1 MIPEKGAMDWILPAL
16 LTALMTASQDAWVK
30 RCFSEFSKFDMLAFP
45 LAYSLPLFCL
55 VLPHIPVPDLD
66 RTFAIYFVAGI
77 PVNLIGFLLHM
88 RAIQISPLSLSLP
101 YLAFTPVFIFLTGF
115 LILGETAN
123 GWGAFGVCIIVA
135 GAYVL
140 NIDPEVY
147 SPLSPFIAIGRERGS
162 LLMLLTAFIYS
173 FGAVVGKKAIQHSS
187 VMFFTTSF
195 FTVFN
200 GVCLAGML
208 IAGKTRFG
216 RLTRFPLKGAVA
228 GGLLF
233 GHALCHGWAISM
245 TKAVYMIAVKRL
257 SILFGVIYGGLF
269 FNERHLLYRMVGTG
283 LMVVGAAVV
292 TLKGL

>member
-1 MIPEKGAMDWILPAL
+1 MNWIGPAL

-30 RCFSEFSKFDMLAFP
+30 RCFSNLSNYDMLAFP
-45 LAYSLPLFCL
+45 MAYSLPLFCL
-55 VLPHIPVPDLD
+55 VLPHIPVPALD
-66 RTFAIYFVAGI
+66 RTFAIYFIAGI

-101 YLAFTPVFIFLTGF
+101 YLAFTPVFIFFTGF
-115 LILGETAN
+115 VILGETAN
-123 GWGAFGVCIIVA
+123 GWGVFGVGIIVA

-140 NIDPEVY
+140 NIDPELY
-147 SPLSPFIAIGRERGS
+147 SPLSPFIAFGREKGS
-162 LLMLLTAFIYS
+162 VLMVLTAFIYS
-173 FGAVVGKKAIQHSS
+173 FGAVIGKKAIQLSS

-195 FTVFN
+195 FVVFN
-200 GVCLAGML
+200 LVCLGGML
-208 IAGKTRFG
+208 VFGKTRFG
-216 RLTRFPLKGAVA
+216 RLARFPLQGAVA

-269 FNERHLLYRMVGTG
+269 FHERHLFYRMVGTS
-283 LMVVGAAVV
+283 LMVAGAAVV

>member
-1 MIPEKGAMDWILPAL
+1 MNWILPAI

-30 RCFSEFSKFDMLAFP
+30 HYFSNLSMYDMLAFP
-45 LAYSLPLFCL
+45 MAYSLPLFCL
-55 VLPHIPVPDLD
+55 VMPHVPVPALD
-66 RTFAIYFVAGI
+66 RTFLLYFVAGI
-77 PVNLIGFLLHM
+77 PINLGGFLLHM
-88 RAIQISPLSLSLP
+88 RAIQVSPLSLSLP
-101 YLAFTPVFIFLTGF
+101 SLAFTPVFIFLTGF
-115 LILGETAN
+115 VILGETAN
-123 GWGAFGVCIIVA
+123 GWGVFGVCIIVA

-140 NIDPEVY
+140 NIDAEYY
-147 SPLSPFIAIGRERGS
+147 SLFAPFMAFGREKGS
-162 LLMLLTAFIYS
+162 ILMVATAFIYS

-195 FTVFN
+195 FIVFN
-200 GVCLAGML
+200 LVCLGGML
-208 IAGKTRFG
+208 ISGKTRFR
-216 RLTRFPLKGAVA
+216 RLARFPLQGAVA

-269 FNERHLLYRMVGTG
+269 FHERHLLYRLLGTS
-283 LMVVGAAVV
+283 LMVAGAAVV

>member
-1 MIPEKGAMDWILPAL
+1 MNWIFPAL
-16 LTALMTASQDAWVK
+16 LTAFMTASQDAWVK
-30 RCFSEFSKFDMLAFP
+30 RFFSDLTMYDMLAFP
-45 LAYSLPLFCL
+45 MAYSLPLFCL
-55 VLPHIPVPDLD
+55 VLPYVPFPALD
-66 RTFAIYFVAGI
+66 RIFAVYFIAGI

-115 LILGETAN
+115 VILGEIAN
-123 GWGAFGVCIIVA
+123 GWGVFGVCIIVV

-140 NIDPEVY
+140 NIDPGVY
-147 SPLSPFIAIGRERGS
+147 SLLSPFVAFGREKGS
-162 LLMLLTAFIYS
+162 RLMMLTAFIYS
-173 FGAVVGKKAIQHSS
+173 FGAVIGKKAIQHSS

-195 FTVFN
+195 FVVFN
-200 GVCLAGML
+200 LVCLGGML
-208 IAGKTRFG
+208 LSGRTRVG
-216 RLTRFPLKGAVA
+216 RLARFPVQGAVA

-269 FNERHLLYRMVGTG
+269 FHEHHLFYRMVGTG
-283 LMVVGAAVV
+283 LMVAGAALV